1 MAVVCFVSLCAQ
13 DLPPRL
19 RTADGRLLEFDVVSV
34 RPNRSGAE
42 AMNAVSPPLSDG
54 VTITNMPLENIVDWA
69 YGITIRNQVAGM
81 PDWATKE
88 RFDITAKVA
97 DEDLAA
103 FQKVTDPIVRVSML
117 QKILVDRFKMR
128 SHYETRE
135 LAGYALVVG
144 KNGSKL
150 TEVESPI
157 GVDGVKDG
165 GGRRVGRGEYQ
176 SMGMWLLPFVRQL
189 MKELGCVVVDKTGLT
204 GNYNFTLKWT
214 PENAEATDASGPSIF
229 TAVQEQLGLKLEP
242 TKVPTRVLVVD
253 SIERPT
259 EN

>member
-1 MAVVCFVSLCAQ
+1 MAVLGCVSVYAQ

-34 RPNRSGAE
+34 RPNHSGAE
-42 AMNAVSPPLSDG
+42 TMSAVSPPLSDG
-54 VTITNMPLENIVDWA
+54 VTITNMPLENIVSWA
-69 YGITIRNQVAGM
+69 YGITIRNQVAGI
-81 PDWATKE
+81 PEWAKKE

-117 QKILVDRFKMR
+117 QKILVERFKMR

-135 LAGYALVVG
+135 LAGYVLVVG

-150 TEVESPI
+150 TAVESPI
-157 GVDGVKDG
+157 GLDGVKDG
-165 GGRRVGRGEYQ
+165 GHRTVRRGDYE
-176 SMGMWLLPFVRQL
+176 SFGMWLLPFVRQL
-189 MKELGCVVVDKTGLT
+189 MQELGCVVVDKTGHT

-214 PENAEATDASGPSIF
+214 PENMEATETSGPSIF

-242 TKVPTRVLVVD
+242 AKVPTRVLVID
-253 SIERPT
+253 SIDRPS